1 MNYQKILNVLTHRL
15 EAFPSVDGVFLS
27 GSLANQYQDEFSG
40 IDLGVATK
48 NGTKAFR
55 EIYSLRHQL
64 IAVVGQP
71 TRFLERGWG
80 HCKMIAILYGKS
92 QFPSI
97 GLEKDIIFCQLRHV
111 SEQIPYSEYKI
122 IFDRNGKLQPML
134 AKISQPKPSQ
144 EIEEEIAQHMKWFP
158 FYIHDA
164 RKACRRNDGFQVQ
177 SLLEEIRKLIFFTA
191 ATRHSGQ
198 IYGSKRAICYLS
210 TAERQILEESYHHS
224 DETIVA
230 QLARLY
236 PDCITELQLNYR
248 IADNV
253 ENAKIT
259 LQELL

>member
-1 MNYQKILNVLTHRL
+1 MNYPKILDVLVNRL
-15 EAFPSVDGVFLS
+15 ETFPTVEGVFLS
-27 GSLANQYQDEFSG
+27 GSLANQYQDEFSD

-48 NGTKAFR
+48 NGTKAFS

-64 IAVVGQP
+64 ITVVGQP
-71 TRFLERGWG
+71 THFLERGWG

-97 GLEKDIIFCQLRHV
+97 GLEIDIIFSQLQHV
-111 SEQIPYSEYKI
+111 SEQMPYSEYKI

-134 AKISQPKPSQ
+134 AKISQPKPRQ
-144 EIEEEIAQHMKWFP
+144 EIEEEITQHLKWFP

-191 ATRHSGQ
+191 ATRHGGQ
-198 IYGSKRAICYLS
+198 IYGSKRAYRYLS
-210 TAERQILEESYHHS
+210 TAERQLLEESYHRT
-224 DETIVA
+224 DENIVA

-236 PDCITELQLNYR
+236 LEYLTELQLSYQ

-253 ENAKIT
+253 ENAKIA